1 MKVKPYKIIGAAKMT
16 VQTDKTNAPGK
27 TKEEP
32 DKTRGGKMTF
42 DPEQVGPGDM
52 IVLKGIYPDEPKEEY
67 EWAKYIVLQKI
78 VTTSRLRDEPRTA
91 FKALLSSCHVN
102 NMAMRDMVGYICYI
116 TKGQFDIRDGEKWW
130 ETVVESGLSWE
141 EGKDTLNVI
150 NAAARE

>member
-1 MKVKPYKIIGAAKMT
+1 M
-16 VQTDKTNAPGK
+16 
-27 TKEEP
+27 KEET

-52 IVLKGIYPDEPKEEY
+52 IVLKGIYLDEPKEED
-67 EWAKYIVLQKI
+67 EWAKYIVLQKV

-116 TKGQFDIRDGEKWW
+116 TKSQFDIRDGEKWW

-141 EGKDTLNVI
+141 EGKGTLNVI
-150 NAAARE
+150 NAADRE